1 MVRTVYL
8 IDSENVADHWVGHI
22 KLNTSLDKIIIFWSR
37 NSRGISLWLMDAF
50 LKSYPREQLEFVECY
65 TGGNSMDFHIV
76 TRLGQLTARPTK
88 TQFVIVSDDT
98 GYDGIINHLYD
109 EGFSVKRLAG
119 FKDKP
124 QLPQL
129 LTLRPNL
136 IIGNEDMGQTPNPNN
151 RSQNIGTTGKPAAL
165 SAAEKAQ
172 KAQETVSAIKWG
184 MSEAGTPIT
193 ITPQQEMAIKQN
205 LKILFRASQYA
216 EVRQK
221 EITDILSTATYP
233 SKTHM
238 EDIYQKLCKIPRTK
252 IKKIAIVY
260 QYMKKSIL
268 PAIDLIMGYSNT

>member
-8 IDSENVADHWVGHI
+8 IDSENVVDHWVGSI
-22 KLNTSLDKIIIFWSR
+22 KLNSVLDKIIIFWSR
-37 NSRGISLWLMDAF
+37 NSRGISLWLLEDF
-50 LKSYPREQLEFVECY
+50 LKSYPKEQVEFEECY

-76 TRLGQLTARPTK
+76 AKLGQLTARPTK

-109 EGFSVKRLAG
+109 EGFLVKRLAG

-129 LTLRPNL
+129 LTPRPNL
-136 IIGNEDMGQTPNPNN
+136 VIGSDGSGQTAQPNSLPQVIEPDSLPQVSDSNKA
-151 RSQNIGTTGKPAAL
+151 QQKPA
-165 SAAEKAQ
+165 S
-172 KAQETVSAIKWG
+172 TITWG
-184 MSEAGTPIT
+184 ISEAGTPLT
-193 ITPQQEMAIKQN
+193 ITTQQERIIKQN
-205 LKILFRASQYA
+205 LKILFRTNQYA

-233 SKTHM
+233 CKTHM
-238 EDIYQKLCKIPRTK
+238 GDIYQKLCKIPRTK

-260 QYMKKSIL
+260 QYMRKNTL
-268 PAIDLIMGYSNT
+268 PAIDSVMGY